1 MSHTLNSTN
10 DRSWLRESHEKRSNR
25 SVKLG
30 KQAIDLLIKK
40 NEPVTYSTIADIS
53 KKIDPEGKRIHPNTI
68 RTNEQL
74 YEYYKQNSITYKQK
88 MNDQNNKTN
97 YNTTTDEFDFRKIK
111 PNRNLEN
118 IHRKY
123 MKLSKK
129 ELIQRLINAEQ
140 YISENNSK
148 WGTKHFEL
156 FK

>member
-1 MSHTLNSTN
+1 
-10 DRSWLRESHEKRSNR
+10 
-25 SVKLG
+25 
-30 KQAIDLLIKK
+30 
-40 NEPVTYSTIADIS
+40 
-53 KKIDPEGKRIHPNTI
+53 
-68 RTNEQL
+68 
-74 YEYYKQNSITYKQK
+74 
-88 MNDQNNKTN
+88 MNDQNKKTN

-118 IHRKY
+118 THRKY

-148 WGTKHFEL
+148 WVTKHFEL